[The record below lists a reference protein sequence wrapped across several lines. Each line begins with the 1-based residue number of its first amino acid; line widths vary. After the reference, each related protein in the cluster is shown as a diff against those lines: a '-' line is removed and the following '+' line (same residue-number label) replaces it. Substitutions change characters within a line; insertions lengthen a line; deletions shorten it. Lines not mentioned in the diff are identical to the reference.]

1 MKLRDGQY
9 QRIREEIIEDAQVVM
24 SEREAT
30 DHADYIMTVI
40 EAILDEGEVK

>member
-1 MKLRDGQY
+1 MTYRMKDGQY
-9 QRIREEIIEDAQVVM
+9 ARIREEIIEDAQVVM

-40 EAILDEGEVK
+40 ERVLEED